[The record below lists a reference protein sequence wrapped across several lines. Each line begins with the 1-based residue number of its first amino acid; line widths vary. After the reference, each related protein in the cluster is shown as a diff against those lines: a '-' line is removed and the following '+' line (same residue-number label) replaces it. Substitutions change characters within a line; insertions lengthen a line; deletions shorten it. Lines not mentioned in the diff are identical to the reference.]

1 VIHGRDEGVRLTP
14 DEARKIA
21 AAKLAELIA

>member
-1 VIHGRDEGVRLTP
+1 VIGGPDEGVRLTP

-21 AAKLAELIA
+21 AAELAESIA